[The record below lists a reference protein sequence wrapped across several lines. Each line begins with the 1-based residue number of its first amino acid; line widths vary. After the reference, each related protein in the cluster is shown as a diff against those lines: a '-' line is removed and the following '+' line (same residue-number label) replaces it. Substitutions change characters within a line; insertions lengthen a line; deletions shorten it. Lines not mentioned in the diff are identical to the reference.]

1 MAGGS
6 GKTGYT
12 FLEIAEQV
20 DAVRDWIVEGLRPY
34 QIRKLCAETWG
45 LKTRTAENRIKD
57 ARQAMV
63 RDIESVDR
71 REKAAELLEAAAD
84 ILKMARETKQL
95 SNAIGALSFQAR
107 LLGLENRQ
115 N

>member
-1 MAGGS
+1 MAAKFAS
-6 GKTGYT
+6 M
-12 FLEIAEQV
+12 EIARQV
-20 DAVRDWIVEGLRPY
+20 NQVREWIVEGLRPNV
-34 QIRKLCAETWG
+34 IRQKCSQEWG
-45 LKTRTAENRIKD
+45 LPSRTAENRMQA
-57 ARQAMV
+57 ARREMV
-63 RDIESVDR
+63 RDIEGVDR